1 MGALYQ
7 GQANRTQRAESQFG
21 GGLNNGTAPF
31 EIGDNESAEEYGFDT
46 DQLPALTV
54 RKGRTS
60 YGSSGGAATLLL
72 TNFARQQMVRAVG
85 GTLQYDAGAGS
96 WTNIGSYTAA
106 EWDATN
112 FNDKLYLVNGTDKI
126 KWDGSTASAIGGSPP
141 AGAKFITNDNV
152 RLWLA
157 EGDTIYFS
165 KFQDGDNW
173 TAAEDSGSVQYY
185 TPNGG
190 YITALREFYGDKWVW
205 KRDSMAVI
213 KGTSYFNFA
222 LVSVS
227 NDIGCVS
234 GKTVVEVGDTLFWLG
249 EHDVYAHQGG
259 KPSPVGEKV
268 RGWLNKINWNAI
280 DKACAFTDG
289 LKYYLCIPTGGSSE
303 PDVRLVYDPRVNIWR
318 EANTNENY
326 RRGWQFAGKVYAGD
340 AAGQVWTVNNGE
352 TDNGGSITWGLTTGV
367 FDEGYPEAEKQYKE
381 LHLQGVFPTGSSV
394 SVEYSTDQGATWR
407 TISYSGPP
415 ASTAA
420 ANRNFIIPLDTL
432 PLTNYAQFRIYG
444 SGRVTI
450 LQMQRYFKVCRVQR

>member
-7 GQANRTQRAESQFG
+7 GRANRTQRAESQFS

-31 EIGDNESAEEYGFDT
+31 ELGDNESAEEYGFDT

-54 RKGRTS
+54 RKGRTT

-72 TNFARQQMVRAVG
+72 TNFARQHMLRAVG
-85 GTLQYDAGAGS
+85 GTLQYDAGAGA
-96 WTNIGSYTAA
+96 WTTIGSYAA
-106 EWDATN
+106 ADWDATN
-112 FNDKLYLVNGTDKI
+112 FNDQLYLVNGTNLI
-126 KWDGSTASAIGGSPP
+126 KWNGSSASVIGGSPP
-141 AGAKFITNDNV
+141 SGAKYITNDNV
-152 RLWLA
+152 RLWMA

-165 KFQDGDNW
+165 AFQDGDDW
-173 TAAEDSGSVQYY
+173 TTAENSGSVQYY

-190 YITALREFYGDKWVW
+190 DITALREFYGDKWVW

-234 GKTVVEVGDTLFWLG
+234 AKTVVEVGDTLFWLG

-259 KPSPVGEKV
+259 RPSAVGEKI
-268 RGWLNKINWNAI
+268 RGWLNKINRNAI

-289 LKYYLCIPTGGSSE
+289 VKYYLCIPTGGSSE
-303 PDVRLVYDPRVNIWR
+303 PDVRLVYDPRASIWR
-318 EANTNENY
+318 EANSTENY
-326 RRGWQFAGKVYAGD
+326 RRGWQFGGKLYAGD
-340 AAGQVWTVNNGE
+340 AAGQVWTVNNGD
-352 TDNGGSITWGLTTGV
+352 TDDGGAITWGLTTRV
-367 FDEGYPEAEKQYKE
+367 IDEGYPEAEKQYKE
-381 LHLQGVFPTGSSV
+381 LHLQGVFPPGSSV
-394 SVEYSTDQGATWR
+394 SVDYSTDQGTTWR
-407 TISYSGPP
+407 TISYSGP
-415 ASTAA
+415 AAATIA
-420 ANRNFIIPLDTL
+420 ANRNFIVPLDTI

-450 LQMQRYFKVCRVQR
+450 LQMQRYFKICRVQR